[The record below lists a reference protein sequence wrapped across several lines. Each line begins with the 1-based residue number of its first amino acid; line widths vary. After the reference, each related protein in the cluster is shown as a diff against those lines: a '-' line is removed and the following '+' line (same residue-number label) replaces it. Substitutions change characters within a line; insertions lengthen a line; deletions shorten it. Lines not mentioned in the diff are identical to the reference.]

1 MVLRGFGEGL
11 GFRERTMVRELQ
23 PGVVLVEVM
32 ADGGG
37 EVVDEGTEGQV
48 VLQSLNGV
56 ATCTGGSRGGLGVG
70 DGEDGRRDGGDDG
83 FKEIAYEVVPCGIQ
97 EASKE
102 SQRVKICIYGH

>member
-1 MVLRGFGEGL
+1 MESGFGEGL

-83 FKEIAYEVVPCGIQ
+83 FKERMEGDCVIFDFRERYNM
-97 EASKE
+97 
-102 SQRVKICIYGH
+102 RN

>member
-1 MVLRGFGEGL
+1 MESGFGEGL

-83 FKEIAYEVVPCGIQ
+83 FKERMEGDFVIFDFRERYNM
-97 EASKE
+97 
-102 SQRVKICIYGH
+102 RN